1 MKVATYK
8 EFLMTEK
15 ILDFRVNYNGLK
27 IFDEFNTK
35 DFKFPIVLSSPHAGN
50 LFPKEF
56 LENSVL
62 TKSELRS
69 SEDSFVTELVKEASN
84 SGIPLLSLNI
94 SRTFIDV
101 NRDKIE
107 LDETMFFDAPKN
119 NDINSRRCRVGLGVL
134 HRVVYHNKNIY
145 DGLLSYKEALERIN
159 NVYDPY
165 HKRLKQLVDK
175 CVRKFGF
182 CLLLDCH
189 SMPSM
194 ICNIMNESKA
204 LDFCICNLFDESCPT
219 EISQN
224 LYNSLANQDIRVE
237 FNKPYAGAFI
247 TFNYCQP
254 RKNIYTLQLEINRSI
269 YMDEQTHDKNI
280 DFQSV
285 AHHISQSIISLGNF
299 LLDFKK

>member
-1 MKVATYK
+1 
-8 EFLMTEK
+8 MTEK

-84 SGIPLLSLNI
+84 AGIPLLSLNI

-204 LDFCICNLFDESCPT
+204 LDFCVCNLFDESCPS
-219 EISQN
+219 EMSQN
-224 LYNSLANQDIRVE
+224 IYNSLGKHDFRVE
-237 FNKPYAGAFI
+237 FNRPYAGAFI

-254 RKNIYTLQLEINRSI
+254 RKKIYTMQIEVNRSI
-269 YMDEQTHDKNI
+269 YMNEKTFKKNKQ
-280 DFQSV
+280 FQFI
-285 AHHISQSIISLGNF
+285 ATHISQAIVDLGHF
-299 LLDFKK
+299 LLDFKI